1 MVGHDVET
9 SIIGLGVGLE
19 IQNDGRLDSNETHI
33 LASKPR
39 RTSRHSSSS
48 SSSSCTAS
56 TTHPTSLPLPPVAF
70 PYSLFHSTT
79 YHIQFRIPLL
89 PSISILILATI
100 TTIYTWTTRAVLWV
114 LGLGAVVVVG
124 GIRIWVG
131 EDEKREKRKIS
142 GKKGKKERE
151 NRDDKKG
158 LLSPLNLNPSSPK
171 STNDAPLT
179 SSALDPI
186 SQTPTVPSPT
196 EDVAL
201 PVSSQQQQ
209 QQPNSQD
216 SLQSL
221 ALKSLKKLIEESEVV
236 DGMIKDG
243 LGVLGEMEYG

>member
-48 SSSSCTAS
+48 SSSSSTAS

-151 NRDDKKG
+151 NRDEKKG

-179 SSALDPI
+179 SSAF
-186 SQTPTVPSPT
+186 SQTPTVPST
-196 EDVAL
+196 DKDVDP
-201 PVSSQQQQ
+201 PVPQLQ
-209 QQPNSQD
+209 QQPNPQD

-221 ALKSLKKLIEESEVV
+221 ALRSLKKLIEESEVV

-243 LGVLGEMEYG
+243 LGLLGEMEFR